1 MDAYEDQLR
10 PLDQLVAIAKQT
22 GATEERYRILA
33 IIARMNLS
41 SYVMDYILAAIST
54 PPESGV
60 FVPDAPGSE
69 VAAVS
74 GR

>member
-10 PLDQLVAIAKQT
+10 PLDRLVLIAQDE
-22 GATEERYRILA
+22 GATRERYRILA
-33 IIARMNLS
+33 ALARMNFS
-41 SYVMDYILAAIST
+41 PYVMDAIVAAIST

-69 VAAVS
+69 VAAVP